1 MSLPPGRLKHGSPP
15 ARGTARSAIGA
26 ASARPG
32 RANLP
37 MDASIFFKLVRVV
50 NLTARPFA
58 ESIGRANRLSLNEWR
73 VMLVL
78 ASHPGA
84 AAQEVALHTGLDK
97 MTVSRALAGL
107 ARHGRLV
114 KKLDPA
120 DKRRSCLWLSA
131 AGQRVYEKIGVS
143 GKAREGQLF
152 SAVGRSDQEQLAKT
166 LDTLIATLL
175 AADARHN

>member
-1 MSLPPGRLKHGSPP
+1 MKK
-15 ARGTARSAIGA
+15 
-26 ASARPG
+26 PG
-32 RANLP
+32 RASLP
-37 MDASIFFKLVRVV
+37 MDDSIFFKLVRVV
-50 NLTARPFA
+50 NLTARPFV
-58 ESIGRANRLSLNEWR
+58 ESVGRRHKLSLNEWR

-120 DKRRSCLWLSA
+120 DKRRTCLWLSA
-131 AGQRVYEKIGVS
+131 TGQRVYEKIGVS
-143 GKAREGQLF
+143 GKARETQLF
-152 SAVGRSDQEQLAKT
+152 AAVGAAEQAQLGRT
-166 LDTLIATLL
+166 LDTLIETLL
-175 AADARHN
+175 KVDAARP

>member
-1 MSLPPGRLKHGSPP
+1 MNLPRVRPKEVSLSPGGTTRS
-15 ARGTARSAIGA
+15 ARGAPPSRL
-26 ASARPG
+26 G

-37 MDASIFFKLVRVV
+37 MDDSIFFKLVRVV

-58 ESIGRANRLSLNEWR
+58 ESIGRANRISLNEWR

-107 ARHGRLV
+107 GRHGRLV

-120 DKRRSCLWLSA
+120 DRRRSCLWLSA

-152 SAVGRSDQEQLAKT
+152 SAVGRADQEHLART

-175 AADARHN
+175 AADAR

>member
-1 MSLPPGRLKHGSPP
+1 MKKGGVV
-15 ARGTARSAIGA
+15 
-26 ASARPG
+26 
-32 RANLP
+32 LP
-37 MDASIFFKLVRVV
+37 MDDSIFFKLVRVV

-58 ESIGRANRLSLNEWR
+58 ESIGRANRLTLNEWR
-73 VMLVL
+73 VTLVL

-114 KKLDPA
+114 KKIDAA
-120 DKRRSCLWLSA
+120 DKRRTCLWLSA
-131 AGQRVYEKIGVS
+131 AGQRVYEKIGIG
-143 GKAREGQLF
+143 GKAREAQLF
-152 SAVGRSDQEQLAKT
+152 SAVGRGDQEHLSRT

-175 AADARHN
+175 AADAGPVSS

>member
-1 MSLPPGRLKHGSPP
+1 MKKGQVV
-15 ARGTARSAIGA
+15 
-26 ASARPG
+26 
-32 RANLP
+32 LP
-37 MDASIFFKLVRVV
+37 MDDSIFFKLVRVV

-58 ESIGRANRLSLNEWR
+58 ESIARANRITLNEWR

-84 AAQEVALHTGLDK
+84 AAQDVALHTGLDK

-114 KKLDPA
+114 KKVDAA

-131 AGQRVYEKIGVS
+131 AGQRVYEKIGVG
-143 GKAREGQLF
+143 GKAREAQLF
-152 SAVGRSDQEQLAKT
+152 SAIGHGDKKHLART

-175 AADARHN
+175 STDADTE

>member
-1 MSLPPGRLKHGSPP
+1 
-15 ARGTARSAIGA
+15 
-26 ASARPG
+26 
-32 RANLP
+32 
-37 MDASIFFKLVRVV
+37 MDDSIFFKLVRVV
-50 NLTARPFA
+50 NLTARPFV
-58 ESIGRANRLSLNEWR
+58 ESVGRRHKLSLNEWR

-120 DKRRSCLWLSA
+120 DKRRTCLWLSA

-143 GKAREGQLF
+143 GKARETQLF
-152 SAVGRSDQEQLAKT
+152 AAVGTVEQAQLGRT
-166 LDTLIATLL
+166 LDTLIETLL
-175 AADARHN
+175 KVDAERP

>member
-1 MSLPPGRLKHGSPP
+1 MKKGRVV
-15 ARGTARSAIGA
+15 
-26 ASARPG
+26 
-32 RANLP
+32 LP
-37 MDASIFFKLVRVV
+37 MDDSIFFKLVRVV

-58 ESIGRANRLSLNEWR
+58 ESIGQANRITLNEWR

-84 AAQEVALHTGLDK
+84 AAQEVASHTGLDK
-97 MTVSRALAGL
+97 MSVSRALAGL

-114 KKLDPA
+114 KKIDAA

-131 AGQRVYEKIGVS
+131 AGERVYEKIGVG
-143 GKAREGQLF
+143 GKAREAQLF
-152 SAVGRSDQEQLAKT
+152 SAVGRGDIEHLART

-175 AADARHN
+175 AADANH

>member
-1 MSLPPGRLKHGSPP
+1 MSK
-15 ARGTARSAIGA
+15 GA
-26 ASARPG
+26 VV
-32 RANLP
+32 LP
-37 MDASIFFKLVRVV
+37 MDDSIFFKLVRVV

-58 ESIGRANRLSLNEWR
+58 ESIARANRITLNEWR

-114 KKLDPA
+114 RKIDAA

-131 AGQRVYEKIGVS
+131 AGQRVYEKIGIG
-143 GKAREGQLF
+143 GKAREAQLF
-152 SAVGRSDQEQLAKT
+152 SEVGRGDREHLART
-166 LDTLIATLL
+166 LDTLIETLL
-175 AADARHN
+175 AADAGSD

>member
-1 MSLPPGRLKHGSPP
+1 
-15 ARGTARSAIGA
+15 
-26 ASARPG
+26 
-32 RANLP
+32 
-37 MDASIFFKLVRVV
+37 MDDSIFFKLVRVV
-50 NLTARPFA
+50 NLTARPFV
-58 ESIGRANRLSLNEWR
+58 ESVGRTHRLSLNEWR

-120 DKRRSCLWLSA
+120 DKRRTCLWLSA

-143 GKAREGQLF
+143 GKARETQLF
-152 SAVGRSDQEQLAKT
+152 AAVGPAEQAQLART
-166 LDTLIATLL
+166 LDTLIDTLL
-175 AADARHN
+175 KVDAPAAGPRGRGA

>member
-1 MSLPPGRLKHGSPP
+1 MSVVPKAPKA
-15 ARGTARSAIGA
+15 ARDI
-26 ASARPG
+26 
-32 RANLP
+32 LP
-37 MDASIFFKLVRVV
+37 MDDSIFFKLVRVV

-58 ESIGRANRLSLNEWR
+58 ESIGRANRITLNEWR

-84 AAQEVALHTGLDK
+84 AARQVALHTGLDK

-114 KKLDPA
+114 KKLDT
-120 DKRRSCLWLSA
+120 DDMRRSCLWLSA
-131 AGQRVYEKIGVS
+131 RGQRVYEKIGTS
-143 GKAREGQLF
+143 GKKREAQLF
-152 SAVGRSDQEQLAKT
+152 SAVGRGEQEQLSRT

-175 AADARHN
+175 AADA

>member
-1 MSLPPGRLKHGSPP
+1 MK
-15 ARGTARSAIGA
+15 RGQVV
-26 ASARPG
+26 
-32 RANLP
+32 LP
-37 MDASIFFKLVRVV
+37 MDDSIFFKLVRVV

-58 ESIGRANRLSLNEWR
+58 ESIGRANRLTLNEWR

-114 KKLDPA
+114 KKIDAA

-131 AGQRVYEKIGVS
+131 TGQRVYEKIGVR
-143 GKAREGQLF
+143 GKAREAQLF
-152 SAVGRSDQEQLAKT
+152 SAVGVGDKEQLSRT

-175 AADARHN
+175 AADAGGG

>member
-1 MSLPPGRLKHGSPP
+1 MK
-15 ARGTARSAIGA
+15 ARGR
-26 ASARPG
+26 AS
-32 RANLP
+32 LP
-37 MDASIFFKLVRVV
+37 MDDSIFFKLVRVV
-50 NLTARPFA
+50 NLTARPFV
-58 ESIGRANRLSLNEWR
+58 ESVGRMHKLSLNEWR

-114 KKLDPA
+114 KKLDA
-120 DKRRSCLWLSA
+120 TDKRRTCLWLSA

-143 GKAREGQLF
+143 GKARETQLF
-152 SAVGRSDQEQLAKT
+152 AAVGAAEQAQLGRT
-166 LDTLIATLL
+166 LDTLIETLL
-175 AADARHN
+175 AVDAARP

>member
-1 MSLPPGRLKHGSPP
+1 MSKTRGRP
-15 ARGTARSAIGA
+15 I
-26 ASARPG
+26 
-32 RANLP
+32 LP
-37 MDASIFFKLVRVV
+37 MDDSIFFKLVRVV

-58 ESIGRANRLSLNEWR
+58 ESIGRANRLTLNEWR

-84 AAQEVALHTGLDK
+84 AAQQVALLTGLDK

-114 KKLDPA
+114 KKLDA
-120 DKRRSCLWLSA
+120 EDKRRTCLWLSA
-131 AGQRVYEKIGVS
+131 AGQRVYEKIGTS
-143 GKAREGQLF
+143 GKKREAQLF
-152 SAVGRSDQEQLAKT
+152 SAVGRGDQEHLSRT

-175 AADARHN
+175 AADA

>member
-1 MSLPPGRLKHGSPP
+1 MSK
-15 ARGTARSAIGA
+15 A
-26 ASARPG
+26 AVV
-32 RANLP
+32 LP
-37 MDASIFFKLVRVV
+37 MDDSIFFKLVRVV

-58 ESIGRANRLSLNEWR
+58 ESIARANRITLNEWR

-97 MTVSRALAGL
+97 MTVSRALSGL

-114 KKLDPA
+114 RKIDAA

-131 AGQRVYEKIGVS
+131 AGQRVYEKIGVG
-143 GKAREGQLF
+143 GKAREAQLF
-152 SAVGRSDQEQLAKT
+152 SAVGRGDREHLART

-175 AADARHN
+175 AADADSMSS